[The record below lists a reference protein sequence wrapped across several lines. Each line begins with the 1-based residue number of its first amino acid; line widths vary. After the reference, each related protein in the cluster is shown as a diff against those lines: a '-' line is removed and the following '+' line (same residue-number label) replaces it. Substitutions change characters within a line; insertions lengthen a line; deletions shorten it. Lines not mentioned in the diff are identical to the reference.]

1 MGGRRRRAWGWG
13 RGAWFFF
20 RWIGRPIPIIFG
32 ISQTEKA
39 IRFLSKILTLMCRN
53 TIASRFFI
61 TSIYLNQTVE
71 MNISKNLVRVVLL
84 ISNNSDSG

>member
-1 MGGRRRRAWGWG
+1 
-13 RGAWFFF
+13 
-20 RWIGRPIPIIFG
+20 
-32 ISQTEKA
+32 
-39 IRFLSKILTLMCRN
+39 MCRN

-71 MNISKNLVRVVLL
+71 MNINKNLVRVVLL